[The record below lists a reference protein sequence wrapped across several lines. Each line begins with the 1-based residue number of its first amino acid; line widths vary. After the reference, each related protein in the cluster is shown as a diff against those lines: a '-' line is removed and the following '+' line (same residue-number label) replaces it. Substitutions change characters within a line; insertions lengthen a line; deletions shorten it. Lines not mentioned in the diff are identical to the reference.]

1 MGRSS
6 RDGGKNIDRARKL
19 VEARVYRL
27 AEAAEVLRKAHYV
40 KFDETVELVLN
51 LGVDPKQSDQ
61 MVRGTVV
68 LPHGLGK
75 SKRVLVIAS
84 GEKVRE
90 AEEAGADFVGGDDVV
105 QKIQEGWTDFE
116 AVIATPDMM
125 RSAGRLGKVLG
136 PRGLMPN
143 PKTGT
148 VTFEI
153 ARAVKEI
160 KAGKVEFRL
169 DKTGIIHSPVGKISF
184 SAEKL
189 AGNAQALL
197 AAVIKAKPAAA
208 KGKYIRKITLTSTMG
223 PGILIDHAEADESVA
238 VAA

>member
-1 MGRSS
+1 MPRKS
-6 RDGGKNIDRARKL
+6 GKNITAARAKIETRPYKMG
-19 VEARVYRL
+19 
-27 AEAAEVLRKAHYV
+27 EAAETLKKAKFA

-51 LGVDPKQSDQ
+51 LGVDPKHSDQ

-90 AEEAGADFVGGDDVV
+90 AQDAGADFVGGEDMV
-105 QKIQEGWTDFE
+105 QKIQEGWTDYD

-125 RSAGRLGKVLG
+125 KSAGRLGKVLG

-148 VTFEI
+148 VTFDVAKAIGE
-153 ARAVKEI
+153 V
-160 KAGKVEFRL
+160 KAGKVEFRV
-169 DKTGIIHSPVGKISF
+169 DKAGIVHSPVGKISF
-184 SAEKL
+184 EGMKL
-189 AGNAQALL
+189 AANAQALL

-208 KGKYIRKITLTSTMG
+208 KGTYVKRITLTSTMG
-223 PGILIDHAEADESVA
+223 PGIDIDLHEAEAA
-238 VAA
+238 GAAAA